1 MAYTKITRTNNGRKA
16 IEYAKGNGKGHN
28 GKKDRN
34 ECISTVNM
42 LDGID
47 PVIQMQ
53 KYWLRASK
61 NHMVQV
67 NGIIQSFS
75 RNEFDP
81 INENDILTVNT
92 IGVEYAETHFPGRQC
107 MVFTQTDGKSGLLH
121 NHILINDVHMETNK
135 GCDKKQYFWPQL
147 TKWTDEITRKYTDLD
162 FGEKS
167 NNKMSQTERAKRELG
182 KYVWKDDLKERVKK
196 SIEEATSEE
205 DFLERLEANGLGVRE
220 GKSKIH
226 GKYFTYELKD
236 LSKVPKDVKLPN
248 RKLKARSYK
257 LGEDFGYEALEIKL
271 KNKRK
276 KLEKDFV
283 EVKEETKKDELERK
297 TLVDEI
303 SIRATEKINVRKYEE
318 EAELNR
324 KEKYKKTEAIKLH
337 NKRSKSEN
345 GFQKNFDESIKSD
358 VDYSKCVK
366 KDNQILEESY
376 EKIKRNKI
384 NLRAEIERDSNKSK
398 NNKKY
403 LERLMKINKLMSNIQ
418 QKQDDG
424 MEYY

>member
-1 MAYTKITRTNNGRKA
+1 MVYTKITRTNNGRKA

-42 LDGID
+42 LDGVD

-75 RNEFDP
+75 KNEFDP
-81 INENDILTVNT
+81 MNESDILTVNT
-92 IGVEYAETHFPGRQC
+92 IGVEYAETYFPGRQC

-121 NHILINDVHMETNK
+121 NHILINDVHMETGK
-135 GCDKKQYFWPQL
+135 SCDKKQYFWPQL
-147 TKWTDEITRKYTDLD
+147 TKWTDEITRKYTALD
-162 FGEKS
+162 FGEK
-167 NNKMSQTERAKRELG
+167 NDNKISQTERAKRELG

-196 SIEEATSEE
+196 SMEEANSQE
-205 DFLERLEANGLGVRE
+205 DFFEKLKANGLGVRE
-220 GKSKIH
+220 GISKIH
-226 GKYFTYELKD
+226 GKYFTYELQD
-236 LSKVPKDVKLPN
+236 LSKVPLGTKLPN

-283 EVKEETKKDELERK
+283 EVKEETKKEKLETK
-297 TLVDEI
+297 KSVDEI
-303 SIRATEKINVRKYEE
+303 YIRATEKFNIQKAEE
-318 EAELNR
+318 EAELKR
-324 KEKYKKTEAIKLH
+324 KEKYKKTEAIKNH
-337 NKRSKSEN
+337 NKKISSEDSLE
-345 GFQKNFDESIKSD
+345 KNFDKGIKSEIDFSKSIKRDS
-358 VDYSKCVK
+358 
-366 KDNQILEESY
+366 QLLEEIH
-376 EKIKRNKI
+376 EKIERNQRNLRDEIDRTSNIAKNKKRN
-384 NLRAEIERDSNKSK
+384 
-398 NNKKY
+398 
-403 LERLMKINKLMSNIQ
+403 LERLMKINRLMSNIQ
-418 QKQDDG
+418 QKQDEG